1 MIVGNTETFSV
12 VFCLVM
18 WGEQTSQCENLRF
31 VHLASEKPPFFNLLR
46 KDRLYFYVPVPIIIQ
61 RFDFKQIL
69 VWSEVEC
76 NALSWDFTKQN
87 KLITKLNFFQYF
99 HSNVHFAWSF
109 LRIFIVLQEFI
120 WYIILF
126 WDIFQTKVI
135 SIFEKKSFSSFCLC
149 YGSKSKI
156 NLPWKYFYKKVD
168 KWNMKSITLDY
179 KPTAINFYVKL
190 MAIQSLSK

>member
-1 MIVGNTETFSV
+1 M
-12 VFCLVM
+12 LV
-18 WGEQTSQCENLRF
+18 RF
-31 VHLASEKPPFFNLLR
+31 VEKCKCIIHGVEISRFFCHSDYTWN
-46 KDRLYFYVPVPIIIQ
+46 
-61 RFDFKQIL
+61 QIL
-69 VWSEVEC
+69 AWSEVEC

-126 WDIFQTKVI
+126 WDIFQSKVI
-135 SIFEKKSFSSFCLC
+135 FIFDKKSFSSFCSC

-156 NLPWKYFYKKVD
+156 NLSWKYYYKKFD
-168 KWNMKSITLDY
+168 KSNMKSITLNK
-179 KPTAINFYVKL
+179 KPSAINFYVKL
-190 MAIQSLSK
+190 TAIQSLSK